1 MAPPREYYTEGDPLM
16 GASSSRR
23 IERKSFFGSTSDF
36 WFWYTNMWREESVLL
51 FRLAVPTVIINV
63 TVFVP
68 MAILSSFAGRV
79 FGDVA
84 LSGLMIGNSFVNVVY
99 LSIIQGLLSACDTLC
114 PQAVGLKNYSDV
126 GIVALRGFIVA
137 MVYCVVPICLDFI
150 VGLRFLLNKV
160 IEEEE
165 VVDFAVSFIQIWSIS
180 LPFYIWYNLTWKFL
194 SAQEVVYPLV
204 FSGLLSALIILPSC
218 LLVIAPVLNFDAIP
232 VSYLVF
238 QIAEIFIL
246 MLFLKSE
253 PYIPET
259 WPQEI
264 SFAEKLKSALH
275 VQPLLDFFHLA
286 LGGILATTEWWFWE
300 VLSVI
305 VAQFGVKAI
314 AAHAVPYQFLSIAYM
329 FVMGVG
335 IAFNI
340 RIGSSLS
347 SEPERSKHLCL
358 GGLMCGATICTFF
371 SSILYFHRDSII
383 RIFTMD
389 NEVIDLCNEIWPFVA
404 IYTFFVCFFG
414 FMSGI
419 VNAIGYQ
426 WTLGGGVLI
435 VLWLITVPSIWY
447 ACVTESGGFVVLW
460 KILYIPYAL
469 VDLYILFVLF
479 RVDWNELYLSVQ
491 SRNSSHKKLPFL
503 TEGKKE
509 SY

>member
-1 MAPPREYYTEGDPLM
+1 M
-16 GASSSRR
+16 
-23 IERKSFFGSTSDF
+23 F
-36 WFWYTNMWREESVLL
+36 
-51 FRLAVPTVIINV
+51 
-63 TVFVP
+63 
-68 MAILSSFAGRV
+68 
-79 FGDVA
+79 
-84 LSGLMIGNSFVNVVY
+84 
-99 LSIIQGLLSACDTLC
+99 
-114 PQAVGLKNYSDV
+114 
-126 GIVALRGFIVA
+126 
-137 MVYCVVPICLDFI
+137 
-150 VGLRFLLNKV
+150 
-160 IEEEE
+160 
-165 VVDFAVSFIQIWSIS
+165 
-180 LPFYIWYNLTWKFL
+180 NLYWT
-194 SAQEVVYPLV
+194 
-204 FSGLLSALIILPSC
+204 
-218 LLVIAPVLNFDAIP
+218 
-232 VSYLVF
+232 
-238 QIAEIFIL
+238 
-246 MLFLKSE
+246 
-253 PYIPET
+253 
-259 WPQEI
+259 
-264 SFAEKLKSALH
+264 
-275 VQPLLDFFHLA
+275 FFHLA